1 MSIAKV
7 TLSDDLE
14 DVRIFIFCIM
24 SAKSESLQSCAD
36 KTPNLKKKMATQT
49 PVFVMSMS
57 WSLEVFSV
65 LFLYSF

>member
-36 KTPNLKKKMATQT
+36 KTPNLKKMATQT